1 MLGLLIYNQGALKP
15 VSEVV
20 LRMQGEKGGQTL
32 SKLSLF
38 QCPVLPAWTC
48 PASH

>member
-1 MLGLLIYNQGALKP
+1 MLSLLIYNQWALKP
-15 VSEVV
+15 VPEVV

-32 SKLSLF
+32 SKLSLCQF
-38 QCPVLPAWTC
+38 TVLPAWPC

>member
-1 MLGLLIYNQGALKP
+1 MLSLLIYNQWALKP

-20 LRMQGEKGGQTL
+20 LRMQGEKGVQTL
-32 SKLSLF
+32 SKLSLCQF
-38 QCPVLPAWTC
+38 PVLPAWPC